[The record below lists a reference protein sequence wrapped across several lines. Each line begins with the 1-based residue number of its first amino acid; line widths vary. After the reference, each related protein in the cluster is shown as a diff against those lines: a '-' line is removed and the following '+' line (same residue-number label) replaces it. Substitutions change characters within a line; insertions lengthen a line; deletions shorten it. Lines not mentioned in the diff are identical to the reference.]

1 MRAAVR
7 NEPFTGI
14 LMIIPHSSPEAIV
27 AHNQAAW
34 DKLAAQDC
42 EWSRPVSARA
52 IAAARQGDWSVR
64 LIPDDLP
71 GHWLGAVA
79 GLDILR
85 LASAGGQQAPILAAA
100 GATVTVLDASE
111 GQLEQDRMVA
121 ARDGL
126 TLSTVQGDMRDLS
139 LFPDGAF
146 DIIFHPISNLYVP
159 DVRPVWKECYRTLRR
174 GGRLLASFY
183 NPVVFVGDR
192 DPQWQEQ
199 GLIRPI
205 HTVPYA
211 DTQHLETDQ
220 LDAKVGRGEALVFGH
235 SLTDQI
241 GGQTDAGFRIV
252 GFAEARAPTPRFII
266 DRFLPT
272 FIATLALK
280 PH

>member
-1 MRAAVR
+1 
-7 NEPFTGI
+7 
-14 LMIIPHSSPEAIV
+14 MIIPHSSLKTIL

-42 EWSRPVSARA
+42 EWSRPVSPQA

-71 GHWLGAVA
+71 GHWLGEVA
-79 GLDILR
+79 GLDILC

-111 GQLEQDRMVA
+111 GQLEQDRRVA

-126 TLSTVQGDMRDLS
+126 ALSTVQGDMRDLS
-139 LFPDGAF
+139 RFRDETF
-146 DIIFHPISNLYVP
+146 DVIFHPISNLYVP
-159 DVRPVWKECYRTLRR
+159 DVRPVWKECYRTLRK

-192 DPQWQEQ
+192 DPEWQKQ
-199 GLIRPI
+199 GVIRPI
-205 HTVPYA
+205 HPVPYA
-211 DTQHLETDQ
+211 DTQHLERAA
-220 LDAKVGRGEALVFGH
+220 LDAKIDCDEALVFGH

-241 GGQTDAGFRIV
+241 GGQTDAGFRIA
-252 GFAEARAPTPRFII
+252 GFAEARAPTPRFLI